1 MNKKTLAQVFI
12 MFLIIL
18 ISILFYMKYFNES
31 SEILEENLITEKA
44 DINQNDTS
52 TYIDNIDYTS
62 SDAQLNRYQVTA
74 KLAEIKMEKP
84 DLMFLTNVSAYIFI
98 KNSETIKITSD
109 FGKYNSINYDTIFSK
124 NVIIDYPGH
133 KITGESLDLSFLN
146 NLGVISTNVI
156 YTGDKTNLFA
166 DKVEINIITKDTKI
180 FMNNRTEKVIVK
192 GVK

>member
-18 ISILFYMKYFNES
+18 ISISFYIKYFNEN
-31 SEILEENLITEKA
+31 SEILEENLTTENV
-44 DINQNDTS
+44 DVNQNDTS
-52 TYIDNIDYTS
+52 TYINNIDYTS
-62 SDAQLNRYQVTA
+62 SDAQQNKYQVTA

-84 DLMFLTNVSAYIFI
+84 DLMFLTDVSAYIII
-98 KNSETIKITSD
+98 KDSETIKITSD

-124 NVIIDYPGH
+124 NVIVDYPGH
-133 KITGESLDLSFLN
+133 KITGEILDLSFLN

-156 YTGDKTNLFA
+156 YTGDKTNMFA

-180 FMNNRTEKVIVK
+180 FMNDRTKKVIVK
-192 GVK
+192 GTK